1 MKLGKLDLS
10 DFIAI
15 CSMVLCLTGCGTVK
29 NAAEAESQKEQAEV
43 SLEEAKK
50 KEEEEEKAEFEK
62 KLSEAEPPA
71 LKYSLPPETDA
82 KKLSGTDALKQ
93 NMKDKTVKA
102 EYQEGRLK
110 GWLYREGFI
119 YEVHCQTYHS
129 TMIQFEPGE
138 EMAEVPYISE
148 PDVWRLARG
157 VGTKDGIPTQ
167 YLIIKPDFSGLSSSL
182 IVITNKRVYQMELK
196 SYRDHYMPTVSWVYE
211 QQLED
216 LKSWIKDKKEDEFVK
231 SVLDFSADD
240 MKFMS
245 FNYKIKYQWL
255 RKKPE
260 WKPVRVFDNGKFT
273 YIVLDETALHTE
285 VPAVFINGK
294 EITNKEYH
302 RNIIVINQLI
312 KKVTLRLGKSKVVI
326 KKKKGGE

>member
-1 MKLGKLDLS
+1 MKFGKLNLADFALICFLILS
-10 DFIAI
+10 
-15 CSMVLCLTGCGTVK
+15 LTACGTTK
-29 NAAEAESQKEQAEV
+29 KAAESEIEKEQAAELV
-43 SLEEAKK
+43 DEEKK
-50 KEEEEEKAEFEK
+50 DEEEEAQAEFER

-82 KKLSGTDALKQ
+82 KKLSGTDAIKQ
-93 NMKDKTVKA
+93 NMADKTVKA

-157 VGTKDGIPTQ
+157 VGNKNGVPTQ

-196 SYRDHYMPTVSWVYE
+196 SYKDHYMPTVSWVYE

-216 LKSWIKDKKEDEFVK
+216 LKSWIKEKKEDEFVK

-245 FNYKIKYQWL
+245 FNYKINYQWFH
-255 RKKPE
+255 KKPE
-260 WKPVRVFDNGKFT
+260 WKPIRVFDNGKFT
-273 YIVLDETALHTE
+273 YIVLDETSLHTE

-312 KKVTLRLGKSKVVI
+312 NKVTLRLGKSKVVI

>member
-1 MKLGKLDLS
+1 MKLGRLDLTA
-10 DFIAI
+10 FAQI
-15 CSMVLCLTGCGTVK
+15 CFLLLSLTGCGTTK
-29 NAAEAESQKEQAEV
+29 NAAEIGTEPAEELFGGTEKT
-43 SLEEAKK
+43 
-50 KEEEEEKAEFEK
+50 EEEEKAEFEK
-62 KLSEAEPPA
+62 KLGEAEPPA

-93 NMKDKTVKA
+93 NMKDRTVVA

-157 VGTKDGIPTQ
+157 VGSKDGIPTQ

-196 SYRDHYMPTVSWVYE
+196 SYRDHYMPTVSWVYG

-216 LKSWIKDKKEDEFVK
+216 LKSWIKEKKEDEFVK

-240 MKFMS
+240 IKFMS

-260 WKPVRVFDNGKFT
+260 WKPARVFDNGKFT
-273 YIVLDETALHTE
+273 YIILDETALHTE

-294 EITNKEYH
+294 EIMNKEYH

-326 KKKKGGE
+326 KKMKGGE